1 MLFSYLQVSTPV
13 LGLVINVLVQI
24 ISFRVILKSGL
35 LKTVFLGFFAG
46 FLYLLLI
53 ESYIFFVMPVSF
65 MDFLMILLANAI
77 TYASLGYCYFHF
89 INLGETARRIR
100 ILRELYDS
108 KEGLS
113 LEEILQRYNAKEIVE
128 KRISR
133 LINNGQV
140 LYKDG
145 RYFIGSPVM
154 LMISRIIVTMK
165 LLLLGKASEFD
176 NERGDGR

>member
-1 MLFSYLQVSTPV
+1 
-13 LGLVINVLVQI
+13 
-24 ISFRVILKSGL
+24 
-35 LKTVFLGFFAG
+35 
-46 FLYLLLI
+46 
-53 ESYIFFVMPVSF
+53 
-65 MDFLMILLANAI
+65 
-77 TYASLGYCYFHF
+77 
-89 INLGETARRIR
+89 IR